1 MKALEDGNVSDS
13 AAASPPMKALED
25 GNASESAAASPPTL
39 PDTTSGDALMSYL
52 HLLVDS
58 FCFVLN
64 PENEK

>member
-1 MKALEDGNVSDS
+1 MFGLKVAALNVETE
-13 AAASPPMKALED
+13 AAMQLI
-25 GNASESAAASPPTL
+25 AASPPTV
-39 PDTTSGDALMSYL
+39 PPMASGDALTSYL